1 MNAKK
6 LIAILT
12 CMLMLS
18 LIPIAAGATTNTSQ
32 TQSAAIGGTTI
43 FGIVTR
49 PKLIHSGHD
58 VEFRAI
64 FVHYRTHNIGQEKDG
79 NLHLL
84 QKIILPNDYYGI
96 VGGGLLH
103 HMIFAHF
110 DGYLDVD

>member
-6 LIAILT
+6 LTAILT

-18 LIPIAAGATTNTSQ
+18 LIPIAAGATTPKSE
-32 TQSAAIGGTTI
+32 TQSTDIGGTTM

-64 FVHYRTHNIGQEKDG
+64 FVHYRTHNIGQERDG
-79 NLHLL
+79 NLHLM

-96 VGGGLLH
+96 VGGGPLH
-103 HMIFAHF
+103 HLIFAHF
-110 DGYLDVD
+110 DGYLDV